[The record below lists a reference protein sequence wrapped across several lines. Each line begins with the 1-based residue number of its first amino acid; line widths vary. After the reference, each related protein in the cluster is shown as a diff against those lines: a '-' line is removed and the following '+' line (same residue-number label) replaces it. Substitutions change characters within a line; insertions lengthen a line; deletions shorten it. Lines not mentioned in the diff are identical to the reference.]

1 LEIGRGLPKIIVPI
15 VEETTEKIAAK
26 AATFRGMPVDLVEW
40 RADFFDHALD
50 TERVLCTLT
59 RLREAV
65 GNMPILYTFRT
76 AREGGKKVIGL
87 EAYTALNTAVA
98 ESGNADLIDVEILS
112 GDDVVRKNIANIHAA
127 GGFVVGS
134 NHDFSATPDKETLVA
149 RMRKM
154 QEMGAD
160 IAKIAVMP
168 NSSVDVLTL
177 LMATAEMSE
186 EYADRPLITISMSQR
201 GVISRL
207 TGELFGSAATFGS
220 VDKTSAPGQI
230 PVEQLA
236 ALMNSLHSLL

>member
-1 LEIGRGLPKIIVPI
+1 
-15 VEETTEKIAAK
+15 
-26 AATFRGMPVDLVEW
+26 
-40 RADFFDHALD
+40 
-50 TERVLCTLT
+50 
-59 RLREAV
+59 
-65 GNMPILYTFRT
+65 
-76 AREGGKKVIGL
+76 
-87 EAYTALNTAVA
+87 
-98 ESGNADLIDVEILS
+98 
-112 GDDVVRKNIANIHAA
+112 
-127 GGFVVGS
+127 
-134 NHDFSATPDKETLVA
+134 
-149 RMRKM
+149 MRKM
-154 QEMGAD
+154 QDMGAD

-220 VDKTSAPGQI
+220 VDRTSAPGQI